1 MFPRVFLL
9 LCAAGVLSAAPKIVG
24 GPVAVNVGPRT
35 ATIVWVVQTDELT
48 LHPPT
53 GPAKQSPSLH
63 VERTTLTG
71 LQPNTRYEYE
81 AGGPGGV
88 KGYFKTAPATPTSM
102 LQNPP
107 APTTGT
113 AATTTPAATTPA
125 RPAAPIVPVPF
136 QFFVFGDT
144 RTRHDMHRR
153 VIEAVVKQGIPDF
166 VVHTGDLVADGN
178 DSSLWPVFF
187 DIERDLLRQTA
198 FFPSLGNHERNS
210 RDYYEF
216 FRVDTPYYG
225 FNWGNAHFSVINT
238 DYGNAAASETAR
250 ETFWKEQTK
259 WLEEDLA
266 ASQKADFRFVV
277 GHHPP
282 MSAVTKRQEFNPHMV
297 GLIPIFE
304 KQAVTAGFFGHDHN
318 YQHYLKNGL
327 HYIITGGGGA
337 PLYDVDKPDP
347 QTMVKVVSTENF
359 VTVSVNGKT
368 AKVQAHAL
376 DGKIL
381 DEFELK
387 AR

>member
-1 MFPRVFLL
+1 MPRALRREHAPSI
-9 LCAAGVLSAAPKIVG
+9 CTAGALVAAPKIIG
-24 GPVAVNVGPRT
+24 GPIAVNVTSRT

-48 LHPPT
+48 LHAPT

-71 LQPNTRYEYE
+71 LTPNTRYEYE
-81 AGGPGGV
+81 AGGPGGL
-88 KGYFKTAPATPTSM
+88 KGSFKTAPATRGGA
-102 LQNPP
+102 P
-107 APTTGT
+107 ATGADPVAPA
-113 AATTTPAATTPA
+113 AATTST
-125 RPAAPIVPVPF
+125 AAPASPVPYT
-136 QFFVFGDT
+136 FFVFGDT

-153 VIEAVVKQGIPDF
+153 VMEAVVKHGIPDF
-166 VVHTGDLVADGN
+166 VLHTGDLVADGN

-225 FNWGNAHFSVINT
+225 FNWGNAHFSVLNT
-238 DYGNAAASETAR
+238 DFGNAASSESAR
-250 ETFWKEQTK
+250 NAFWAEQTR

-282 MSAVTKRQEFNPHMV
+282 MSAVAKRQEFNPHMV
-297 GLIPIFE
+297 ALIPIME
-304 KQAVTAGFFGHDHN
+304 KYNVTGGFFGHDHN
-318 YQHYLKNGL
+318 YQHYLKNGI
-327 HYIITGGGGA
+327 HYMITGGGGA

-347 QTMVKVVSTENF
+347 QITVKVVSTENF
-359 VTVSVNGKT
+359 VTVSVDGKV

-387 AR
+387 AK

>member
-1 MFPRVFLL
+1 MLARVFLL
-9 LCAAGVLSAAPKIVG
+9 LCAAGLLAAAPKIVG
-24 GPVAVNVGPRT
+24 GPIAVNVTART
-35 ATIVWVVQTDELT
+35 ATIVWVLQTDELI
-48 LHPPT
+48 LHPPG

-63 VERTTLTG
+63 VERTNLTG

-88 KGYFKTAPATPTSM
+88 KGSFKTAPATRGG
-102 LQNPP
+102 
-107 APTTGT
+107 APNTGADT
-113 AATTTPAATTPA
+113 AATNAAPAANG
-125 RPAAPIVPVPF
+125 AAATAPSVPF
-136 QFFVFGDT
+136 TFFVFGDT

-153 VIEAVVKQGIPDF
+153 VMEAVVKHGIPDF
-166 VVHTGDLVADGN
+166 VIHTGDLVADGN

-187 DIERDLLRQTA
+187 DIERELLRQTA

-225 FNWGNAHFSVINT
+225 FNWGNAHFSVINS
-238 DYGNAAASETAR
+238 DYGNAASSEAAR
-250 ETFWKEQTK
+250 NAFWAEQTK

-282 MSAVTKRQEFNPHMV
+282 MSAVSRRQEFNPHMV
-297 GLIPIFE
+297 GLVPILD
-304 KQAVTAGFFGHDHN
+304 KYNVTGGFFGHDHN
-318 YQHYLKNGL
+318 YQHYLKNGI
-327 HYIITGGGGA
+327 HYMITGGGGA

-347 QTMVKVVSTENF
+347 NTVVKVVSTENF
-359 VTVSVNGKT
+359 VTVSVDGKV
-368 AKVQAHAL
+368 AKVQARAL

>member
-9 LCAAGVLSAAPKIVG
+9 LCAAGVLTAAPKIVG
-24 GPVAVNVGPRT
+24 GPVAVNVTPRT

-88 KGYFKTAPATPTSM
+88 KGSFKTAPAVRGGAPATGQDTSASAAAPA
-102 LQNPP
+102 NV
-107 APTTGT
+107 APT
-113 AATTTPAATTPA
+113 A
-125 RPAAPIVPVPF
+125 PVPF

-250 ETFWKEQTK
+250 EAFWKEQTK

-359 VTVSVNGKT
+359 VTVFVNGKT

-387 AR
+387 ATTVSAPPR